1 MTDDD
6 EEKFT
11 FLRQV
16 TPVTGKY
23 YEWQLSVGHRWLKID
38 NDHVIETHYCHAG
51 AKAIS
56 INTRHGKVFI
66 DFDMLQAN
74 NPGLKVQRLSFLP
87 QGQTEDIGWYFR
99 DDQLWR
105 EYGSA
110 GSGMLSSSISSRDVE
125 QQFTQNP
132 QGSFTFTVGHT
143 SYSLNFSTMIQSNHI
158 TGLQRKVRRRP
169 KLTPNAR
176 ALSST
181 LTPPAPSSSQIGV
194 VAYRWEFMGD
204 REQWTEYQAHVCSFD
219 SAAIERHFQLNQQGK
234 LHFRINRYSYTLDFS
249 SMHQVNNDIGTRRAV
264 RRTPTHGIQL
274 NSSSG
279 TQAQWQF
286 LDVNGAWTDYS
297 KRKCSISSQEIE
309 FQYQLNPSGTMKFS
323 TSSFSYELS
332 FSAMTQRNLSTGT
345 TRAVRRLNQ

>member
-1 MTDDD
+1 NYSC
-6 EEKFT
+6 FGG
-11 FLRQV
+11 L
-16 TPVTGKY
+16 PHCCP
-23 YEWQLSVGHRWLKID
+23 S
-38 NDHVIETHYCHAG
+38 G
-51 AKAIS
+51 AP
-56 INTRHGKVFI
+56 N
-66 DFDMLQAN
+66 
-74 NPGLKVQRLSFLP
+74 
-87 QGQTEDIGWYFR
+87 
-99 DDQLWR
+99 
-105 EYGSA
+105 
-110 GSGMLSSSISSRDVE
+110 MLSSSISSRDVE

-143 SYSLNFSTMIQSNHI
+143 SYSLNFSTMTQSNHI

-169 KLTPNAR
+169 KLMKVISCFCR
-176 ALSST
+176 LSAT

-219 SAAIERHFQLNQQGK
+219 SAAIERHFQFNQQGK
-234 LHFRINRYSYTLDFS
+234 LHFRINRHSYTLDFS

-274 NSSSG
+274 NS

-286 LDVNGAWTDYS
+286 LDINGAWTDYS